1 MCQSLLST
9 HFGAGLGPLT
19 LHLCAAQTPGTVQN
33 QWGQGAPANASV
45 LLGGPQS
52 VPTCSLVQ
60 LTFEVWTYERT
71 ASIYAEE
78 AQVGQ
83 NC

>member
-1 MCQSLLST
+1 M
-9 HFGAGLGPLT
+9 
-19 LHLCAAQTPGTVQN
+19 
-33 QWGQGAPANASV
+33 
-45 LLGGPQS
+45 
-52 VPTCSLVQ
+52 PTCSLVQ